1 MPTRPS
7 EFPTTFERSIL
18 QKIRTG
24 KEIQF
29 DEPGS
34 KPALV
39 RVLKKGWAEEVQ
51 GSAPVAY
58 RITPCWRERLEGA
71 DSVATLANRVFM
83 W

>member
-58 RITPCWRERLEGA
+58 RLTPAGEDALKALIPLRR
-71 DSVATLANRVFM
+71 
-83 W
+83 

>member
-7 EFPTTFERSIL
+7 EFPTTIERSIL

-24 KEIQF
+24 KEVRF

-51 GSAPVAY
+51 GSASVAY
-58 RITPCWRERLEGA
+58 RITPAGEDAMKARIPLR
-71 DSVATLANRVFM
+71 R
-83 W
+83 